1 MYIIFKTTKLTNI
14 FCINPSNLGSE
25 RKPFKPF
32 KPFVKPLNI
41 HYKVRIPI

>member
-14 FCINPSNLGSE
+14 FCINPSNLGFE

-32 KPFVKPLNI
+32 KPFVNPL
-41 HYKVRIPI
+41 